1 MRCEKCGYVSFDHLS
16 ECKNCHASMTAAR
29 EGFRFSTAKPSVP
42 SLLGS
47 LLNETPPTAKAP
59 SPAADT
65 ETYHSFELQGEIP
78 GALGEEFTI
87 ESGSEE
93 DFSLLDISDE
103 ELELLIEQDSL
114 ESNDKSTGPME
125 TGGSKQPGKPVSS
138 PPAGS
143 ASSEIGMV
151 QGVDASSDGDLELSL
166 DDFFEMEN
174 ETKADHQPGLTA
186 NSHGGPAT
194 PPAEAAQSN
203 DSMDDFV
210 IDLSESDLD
219 DLLKRLEESAGK
231 KA

>member
-29 EGFRFSTAKPSVP
+29 AGFRFSTVRPSVP

-59 SPAADT
+59 SPAADI

-78 GALGEEFTI
+78 GALGEEFMI
-87 ESGSEE
+87 ESGTCDTEE

-114 ESNDKSTGPME
+114 ESNDK
-125 TGGSKQPGKPVSS
+125 QDIQ
-138 PPAGS
+138 S
-143 ASSEIGMV
+143 ASSGIAMV
-151 QGVDASSDGDLELSL
+151 QEVDTSSDGDLELSL

-174 ETKADHQPGLTA
+174 ETLADNQQGLTA
-186 NSHGGPAT
+186 ASRGGPPT
-194 PPAEAAQSN
+194 PPAEAARSN

-219 DLLKRLEESAGK
+219 DILKRLEETAGK

>member
-16 ECKNCHASMTAAR
+16 ECKNCQASMAAAR
-29 EGFRFSTAKPSVP
+29 EGFRFATVRASVP

-47 LLNETPPTAKAP
+47 LLNETPPAAKAP

-65 ETYHSFELQGEIP
+65 ETYHSFEYQGEIP

-87 ESGSEE
+87 ESGTCDTEE

-114 ESNDKSTGPME
+114 ESNDQQEIQSDS
-125 TGGSKQPGKPVSS
+125 GGI
-138 PPAGS
+138 A
-143 ASSEIGMV
+143 MV
-151 QGVDASSDGDLELSL
+151 QEVDTSSNGELELSL

-174 ETKADHQPGLTA
+174 ETKADNQPGLTA
-186 NSHGGPAT
+186 ASPGVPAM

-203 DSMDDFV
+203 DSTDDFV